1 MEGRMRAVLFACLLS
16 LLGLDCFGAEYVKVK
31 TVEDYTGVLKA
42 VAYSPDGKYIAI
54 GTSDTLNIPIFDA
67 ITWKKVAAAGDNAAA
82 ITAVVFSKDGKVF
95 AAADSRNKVVLYNT
109 ATWKSFEVVKAAFL
123 INSISLNRDGSL
135 LAIVGE
141 DGGLLLWNVRDNKAV
156 KKMNQQQEVLAVAF
170 SPDNIHFATG
180 GHDNMVTIWNST
192 GMVEK
197 FLSGHD
203 NNVRTVAYS
212 PDGKYLVSGSDN
224 NEKPFI
230 VWDLNA
236 GNIIHTFQNTV
247 ENGCVADIGSDNET
261 VATGDCKFM
270 FGGRSRNSTGSCLI
284 YLQNIKTGKVV
295 QVLGKGENTLF
306 STDCGISCMAFSPD
320 MKYLLAGYVSDRK
333 LVIYEK
339 K

>member
-1 MEGRMRAVLFACLLS
+1 MKGAIVVCLLS
-16 LLGLDCFGAEYVKVK
+16 LLHVSGYAADYVKVK
-31 TVEDYTGVLKA
+31 TVDDYTGVLKTLA
-42 VAYSPDGKYIAI
+42 FSPDGKYVAI

-67 ITWKKVAAAGDNAAA
+67 TTWKKVAAAGDNASA
-82 ITAVVFSKDGKVF
+82 ITAVVFSKDSKVF
-95 AAADSRNKVVLYNT
+95 AAADRRNKVVLYST
-109 ATWKSFEVVKAAFL
+109 ATWKSFEVVKADFV
-123 INSISLNRDGSL
+123 INSISLNQDGSL
-135 LAIVGE
+135 LAVVGE
-141 DGGLLLWNVRDNKAV
+141 DGGPLLWNVRDNKAV
-156 KKMNQQQEVLAVAF
+156 KKMNLQQEVLAVAF

-230 VWDLNA
+230 VWDVNA
-236 GNIIHTFQNTV
+236 GSIIHTFQNTV
-247 ENGCVADIGSDNET
+247 ENGCVVDFGSDNET
-261 VATGDCKFM
+261 VATGDCRFS
-270 FGGRSRNSTGSCLI
+270 FGSRSRNSMGSCLI
-284 YLQNIKTGKVV
+284 YLQNIKTGKVI
-295 QVLGKGENTLF
+295 QVLGKGENTLYV
-306 STDCGISCMAFSPD
+306 TDCGISCLAFSPD